1 MSSSRT
7 IIMYGI
13 PNCDTVKKA
22 RTWLEEHRLPFHF
35 HNFKKDGLNA
45 QVIEQWLTQSELD
58 ILINRKG
65 TTWRALSD
73 AQKAQADSTEGAIA
87 LMLEN
92 PSVIKRP
99 VLVIEQGQG
108 SEQGPAL
115 RVAVSFKPEQ
125 YQTLFSSAA

>member
-1 MSSSRT
+1 MSNT
-7 IIMYGI
+7 KQITMYGI

-22 RTWLEEHRLPFHF
+22 RTWLDEQGIAFEF
-35 HNFKKDGLNA
+35 HNFKKDGLSKSA
-45 QVIEQWLTQSELD
+45 IEQWLNQSDLS

-73 AQKAQADSTEGAIA
+73 VQKAQAETTHGAVA

-99 VLVIEQGQG
+99 VLVLEEG
-108 SEQGPAL
+108 SKL
-115 RVAVSFKPEQ
+115 RVVVSFKAEQ
-125 YQTLFSSAA
+125 YQTLFLSAA

>member
-7 IIMYGI
+7 ITMYGI

-22 RTWLEEHRLPFHF
+22 RTWLEEQKLPFDF
-35 HNFKKDGLNA
+35 HNFKKDGLSQEA
-45 QVIEQWLTQSELD
+45 IEHWLKKSELN

-65 TTWRALSD
+65 TTWRALSET
-73 AQKAQADSTEGAIA
+73 QKAQADTVEGAIA

-99 VLVIEQGQG
+99 VLVIEQG
-108 SEQGPAL
+108 SEL
-115 RVAVSFKPEQ
+115 SIAVSFKPEQ
-125 YQTLFSSAA
+125 YQTLFSTIA

>member
-7 IIMYGI
+7 ITMYGI

-22 RTWLEEHRLPFHF
+22 RTWLEEHNLPFDF
-35 HNFKKDGLNA
+35 HNFKKDGLSKDA
-45 QVIEQWLTQSELD
+45 IERWLKKSELN

-73 AQKAQADSTEGAIA
+73 AQKAQADTTEGAIA

-99 VLVIEQGQG
+99 VLVIKQG
-108 SEQGPAL
+108 SEL
-115 RVAVSFKPEQ
+115 NIAVSFKPEQ
-125 YQTLFSSAA
+125 YQTLFSTTA

>member
-1 MSSSRT
+1 MSSSRKIT
-7 IIMYGI
+7 MYGI

-22 RTWLEEHRLPFHF
+22 RTWLEEQEIPFHF
-35 HNFKKDGLNA
+35 HNFKKDGLNKSA
-45 QVIEQWLTQSELD
+45 IEQWLTKSDLT

-73 AQKAQADSTEGAIA
+73 VQKAQADTTSGAIA

-99 VLVIEQGQG
+99 VLVIEQE
-108 SEQGPAL
+108 SEL
-115 RVAVSFKPEQ
+115 SIAVSFKPDQ

>member
-1 MSSSRT
+1 
-7 IIMYGI
+7 MYGI

-22 RTWLEEHRLPFHF
+22 RTWLEEQEIPFHF
-35 HNFKKDGLNA
+35 HNFKKDGLNKSA
-45 QVIEQWLTQSELD
+45 IEQWLTKSDLT

-73 AQKAQADSTEGAIA
+73 VQKAQADTTSGAIA

-99 VLVIEQGQG
+99 VLVIEQE
-108 SEQGPAL
+108 SEL
-115 RVAVSFKPEQ
+115 SIAVSFKPDQ

>member
-1 MSSSRT
+1 MSSPRT

-22 RTWLEEHRLPFHF
+22 RTWLEEQNIPFHF

-45 QVIEQWLTQSELD
+45 QAIEQWLTQSELSV
-58 ILINRKG
+58 LINRKG

-73 AQKAQADSTEGAIA
+73 AQKAQADTTTGAIA

-99 VLVIEQGQG
+99 VLGIEQG
-108 SEQGPAL
+108 PTL
-115 RVAVSFKPEQ
+115 KVAVSFKPEQ

>member
-1 MSSSRT
+1 
-7 IIMYGI
+7 MYGI

-22 RTWLEEHRLPFHF
+22 RTWLEEQNLPFDF
-35 HNFKKDGLNA
+35 HNFKKDGLSKDA
-45 QVIEQWLTQSELD
+45 IERWLKKSELN

-73 AQKAQADSTEGAIA
+73 AQKAQADTTEGAIA

-99 VLVIEQGQG
+99 VLVIEQG
-108 SEQGPAL
+108 SEL
-115 RVAVSFKPEQ
+115 NIAVSFKPEQ
-125 YQTLFSSAA
+125 YQTLFSTIA

>member
-7 IIMYGI
+7 ITMYGI

-22 RTWLEEHRLPFHF
+22 RTWLEEQNLPFDF
-35 HNFKKDGLNA
+35 HNFKKDGLSKDA
-45 QVIEQWLTQSELD
+45 IERWLKKSELN

-73 AQKAQADSTEGAIA
+73 AQKAQADTTEGAIA

-99 VLVIEQGQG
+99 VLVIKQG
-108 SEQGPAL
+108 SEL
-115 RVAVSFKPEQ
+115 NIAVSFKPEQ
-125 YQTLFSSAA
+125 YQTLFSTTA